1 MNLNLSIGKRI
12 FLGFGIIIISTIL
25 VFIITNNTLDKS
37 TRINDNIREINTPS
51 VSSLSEL
58 KLLLVTSK
66 LLINNW
72 VQFQSSS
79 NHNDKIVLNKLTSE
93 TYPYLKQQIQDLSS
107 NWKKEDSKKIREIF
121 MKIDQ
126 LFSYHEEVK
135 TYLSDF
141 ESYEDFINLASA
153 QYMVNSDGVIS
164 ILTNEIQNDLEVIIT
179 AQQNE
184 ANTATNDMI
193 ESFSLLK
200 TLVKVLGFSLVL
212 AALIIAIYTTN
223 TIVRPVNS
231 LKEILL
237 DLALGVF
244 PKKTLATSK
253 DEIGE
258 MTTALNKVISGLKQT
273 KDFAFELGQ
282 GKFDT
287 NYTPLSDQ
295 DVLGKALLTMR
306 DELAENERV
315 LEEKVKQRTAEVVQQ
330 KEEIELQSLK
340 IGELYGQVTDSIQY
354 AKRIQEAMLPID
366 KQLAS
371 YFDNFFVLFKPK
383 DIVSGDFYWFSEKKD
398 SIIIAAADCTGHGV
412 PGAFMSLI
420 GSSLL
425 NQIVNENNITTPN
438 LILNELRKGVIHAL
452 NKNDSDHE
460 TKDGMDIA
468 LVKIPKDKSYAEFSG
483 AFNPLYVLRNEEI
496 IEVKADRQP
505 VGIYHSENNEG
516 FTNHKVDLQKGD
528 NLFIFSDGYVDQFGG
543 EKGKKFKASR
553 FKQLLVEL
561 NAKKLY
567 RDELK
572 YALDS
577 SLLEWMGPHEQIDD
591 VLVIGL
597 EV

>member
-72 VQFQSSS
+72 VKFQSSPA
-79 NHNDKIVLNKLTSE
+79 HNDKILLNKLTSE
-93 TYPYLKQQIQDLSS
+93 TYPELKQQIQDLSA
-107 NWKKEDSKKIREIF
+107 NWSKEDSKKIREIF

-141 ESYEDFINLASA
+141 DSYLDFINLASA
-153 QYMVNSDGVIS
+153 EYMVNSDGVIS